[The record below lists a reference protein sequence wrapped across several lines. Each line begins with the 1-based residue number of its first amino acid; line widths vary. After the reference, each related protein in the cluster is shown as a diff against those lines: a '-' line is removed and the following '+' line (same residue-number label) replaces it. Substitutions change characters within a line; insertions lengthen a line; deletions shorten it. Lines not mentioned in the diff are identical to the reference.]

1 MNAGRKKL
9 NSLPSAYCITIC
21 KRIEEKTIFCLLVKI
36 TFHHIV
42 NLPLD
47 FDMFP
52 IVKPAFLLGGKIKP
66 DVGSTDERHSATDA
80 HKTFNLLSAKSL

>member
-9 NSLPSAYCITIC
+9 NSLLSAYCITIC
-21 KRIEEKTIFCLLVKI
+21 KRIEERTIFYLLVKI

-42 NLPLD
+42 NLPSD

-52 IVKPAFLLGGKIKP
+52 IVKPAFLLGDKINP
-66 DVGSTDERHSATDA
+66 DVNSTDERNSATDA
-80 HKTFNLLSAKSL
+80 HKAFNLLSAKSL